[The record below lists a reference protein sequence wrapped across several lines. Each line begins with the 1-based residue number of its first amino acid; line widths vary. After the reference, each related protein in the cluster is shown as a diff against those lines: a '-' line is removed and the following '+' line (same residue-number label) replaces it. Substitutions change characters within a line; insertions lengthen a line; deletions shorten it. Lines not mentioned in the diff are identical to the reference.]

1 MFNVFTKD
9 FFLEIVFVIESDLIQ
24 YMENILEKKE
34 RSENKI
40 YSSIKEFFLE
50 EIYLSPWPKKEKQ
63 TESC

>member
-9 FFLEIVFVIESDLIQ
+9 FFSEIVFVIESDLIQ

-40 YSSIKEFFLE
+40 YSSIKEFFFANNN
-50 EIYLSPWPKKEKQ
+50 IFHWD
-63 TESC
+63 

>member
-24 YMENILEKKE
+24 YMENILKKKE

-40 YSSIKEFFLE
+40 YSSIKEFFLR
-50 EIYLSPWPKKEKQ
+50 I
-63 TESC
+63 TIFFTRIESG